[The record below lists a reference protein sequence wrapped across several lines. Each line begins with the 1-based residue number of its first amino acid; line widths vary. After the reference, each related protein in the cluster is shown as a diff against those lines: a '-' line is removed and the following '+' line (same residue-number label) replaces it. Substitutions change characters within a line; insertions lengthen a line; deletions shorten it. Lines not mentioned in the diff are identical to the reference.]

1 MSSEE
6 LRAIAHDDPKYLE
19 ASRNELAMRQIA
31 ADARIRDLERE
42 LDTLNAKNACKDVE
56 IKALNDK
63 LETSTNKATR
73 LKSKYQNSQLAYQNS
88 QLASGDIFD
97 SLKKILTN
105 YADQK
110 KTLCTSKLHELFIAL
125 VQELD
130 QSSKDLIK
138 SYQANADLLEELCTK
153 VQRKR
158 QTVMCKICKVPKK
171 GHKCLYLA
179 FKEFEEDQGLCYNLE
194 DFKID
199 GGDAARRKWNNMNSN
214 CQQKIKDKISANL
227 LMSAS
232 TQPRK
237 KARVE

>member
-63 LETSTNKATR
+63 LETSTKKATR
-73 LKSKYQNSQLAYQNS
+73 LKSKYQNSQLA
-88 QLASGDIFD
+88 SGGIFD
-97 SLKKILTN
+97 SLKKILTK

-130 QSSKDLIK
+130 QSSKDIIK

-227 LMSAS
+227 LSSAS
-232 TQPRK
+232 TQQRK
-237 KARVE
+237 RARVE

>member
-63 LETSTNKATR
+63 LETSTKKATR
-73 LKSKYQNSQLAYQNS
+73 LKSKYQNSQLAS
-88 QLASGDIFD
+88 ADIFE

-110 KTLCTSKLHELFIAL
+110 KTLCTSKLHEVFIAL
-125 VQELD
+125 ERNLNPTE
-130 QSSKDLIK
+130 KNI
-138 SYQANADLLEELCTK
+138 
-153 VQRKR
+153 
-158 QTVMCKICKVPKK
+158 I
-171 GHKCLYLA
+171 A
-179 FKEFEEDQGLCYNLE
+179 FL
-194 DFKID
+194 
-199 GGDAARRKWNNMNSN
+199 R
-214 CQQKIKDKISANL
+214 
-227 LMSAS
+227 
-232 TQPRK
+232 
-237 KARVE
+237 

>member
-63 LETSTNKATR
+63 LETSTKKATR
-73 LKSKYQNSQLAYQNS
+73 LKSKYQNSQLA
-88 QLASGDIFD
+88 SGDIFE

-125 VQELD
+125 LQEL
-130 QSSKDLIK
+130 
-138 SYQANADLLEELCTK
+138 
-153 VQRKR
+153 R
-158 QTVMCKICKVPKK
+158 PKNTAA
-171 GHKCLYLA
+171 LSTSTA
-179 FKEFEEDQGLCYNLE
+179 SNWAR
-194 DFKID
+194 
-199 GGDAARRKWNNMNSN
+199 GGCAWR
-214 CQQKIKDKISANL
+214 CG
-227 LMSAS
+227 
-232 TQPRK
+232 
-237 KARVE
+237 

>member
-31 ADARIRDLERE
+31 ADARIRDLERQ
-42 LDTLNAKNACKDVE
+42 LDTSNAKNACKDVE

-63 LETSTNKATR
+63 LEASTKKATR
-73 LKSKYQNSQLAYQNS
+73 LKSKYQNSQLAS
-88 QLASGDIFD
+88 ADIFE

-125 VQELD
+125 LQELD
-130 QSSKDLIK
+130 QPSKDIIK

-227 LMSAS
+227 LLSAS

>member
-73 LKSKYQNSQLAYQNS
+73 LKSKYQNSQLAC
-88 QLASGDIFD
+88 GDIFE

-105 YADQK
+105 YAK
-110 KTLCTSKLHELFIAL
+110 
-125 VQELD
+125 
-130 QSSKDLIK
+130 
-138 SYQANADLLEELCTK
+138 
-153 VQRKR
+153 
-158 QTVMCKICKVPKK
+158 
-171 GHKCLYLA
+171 
-179 FKEFEEDQGLCYNLE
+179 
-194 DFKID
+194 
-199 GGDAARRKWNNMNSN
+199 
-214 CQQKIKDKISANL
+214 
-227 LMSAS
+227 
-232 TQPRK
+232 K
-237 KARVE
+237 KATYSRWTHWFARISITA

>member
-31 ADARIRDLERE
+31 ADARIRDLERQ
-42 LDTLNAKNACKDVE
+42 LDTSNAKNACKDVE

-63 LETSTNKATR
+63 LETSTKKATR
-73 LKSKYQNSQLAYQNS
+73 LKSKYQNSQLA
-88 QLASGDIFD
+88 SGDIFE

-179 FKEFEEDQGLCYNLE
+179 FKEFEEDQGLCFNLE

-227 LMSAS
+227 LSSAS

-237 KARVE
+237 RARVE

>member
-63 LETSTNKATR
+63 LETSTKKATR
-73 LKSKYQNSQLAYQNS
+73 LKSKYQNSK
-88 QLASGDIFD
+88 LASDDIFE

-227 LMSAS
+227 LLSAS